1 MLIQHIKPMTTRW
14 HKSPQLNERLGF
26 VSTFNFSPKFFF
38 IVVLELVKRFEYKLR
53 RLVTLA
59 TNLRKAQGG

>member
-1 MLIQHIKPMTTRW
+1 MTTRW
-14 HKSPQLNERLGF
+14 HKSPQLNERLGSF
-26 VSTFNFSPKFFF
+26 QLEGHVEVILHYDSIAGLTIYVF

-59 TNLRKAQGG
+59 SSD